1 MVVQRTLFPIG
12 GWEPEPEPC
21 ERPGCAPYAR
31 PERTRAHL
39 RRHGVVALGNAEL
52 LALVLLPGAPGED
65 AVDLAARLLVRHGG
79 LAGLAAASEG
89 ELTAVRG
96 MGPARAAAL
105 HAALELGRRR
115 LLDAEAEP
123 VCVRTPRDIGPRLM
137 LEMGDLEQECLRVVL
152 LNTKNVVLAMP
163 TVYVGGVD
171 QVAIHP
177 RDVFREAVRRN
188 ATGVIVAHN
197 HPSGNPTP
205 SPEDVA
211 TTRALVRAG
220 TVLGIVV
227 LDHLVVARG
236 GYVSLMERRLGFD

>member
-1 MVVQRTLFPIG
+1 MVVQRTLFPTG
-12 GWEPEPEPC
+12 GWEPEPC
-21 ERPGCAPYAR
+21 ERRECAPHAW
-31 PERTRAHL
+31 PARTRAHL
-39 RRHGVVALGNAEL
+39 RRHGVGALGNAEL
-52 LALVLLPGAPGED
+52 LALVLRAGAPCED
-65 AVDLAARLLVRHGG
+65 TLDLAARLLVRHGG

-89 ELTAVRG
+89 ELTAAHG
-96 MGPARAAAL
+96 MGPGRAAAL
-105 HAALELGRRR
+105 RAALELGRRR
-115 LLDAEAEP
+115 LLDVEAEP
-123 VCVRTPRDIGPRLM
+123 VCVRAARDIGPRLM

-188 ATGVIVAHN
+188 ATSVIVAHN
-197 HPSGNPTP
+197 HPSADPTP

-220 TVLGIVV
+220 TALGITV

-236 GYVSLMERRLGFD
+236 GYVSLKERQLGFD

>member
-1 MVVQRTLFPIG
+1 MVVQGTLFSTG
-12 GWEPEPEPC
+12 SRVTAPEPC
-21 ERPGCAPYAR
+21 ARPGGMGAR
-31 PERTRAHL
+31 SAVTRARLH
-39 RRHGVVALGNAEL
+39 RHGVGALGHAEL
-52 LALVLLPGAPGED
+52 LALVLGSGMPGED
-65 AVDLAARLLVRHGG
+65 TVDLAARLLVRHGG
-79 LAGLAAASEG
+79 LAGLAAASEV
-89 ELTAVRG
+89 ELTAARG

-123 VCVRTPRDIGPRLM
+123 VCVRAARDIGPRLM

-171 QVAIHP
+171 QVEVHP

-197 HPSGNPTP
+197 HPSGNPAP
-205 SPEDVA
+205 SPEDIA
-211 TTRALVRAG
+211 TTRDLVRAG
-220 TVLGIVV
+220 ALLGITV

-236 GYVSLMERRLGFD
+236 GYVSLKERRLGFD